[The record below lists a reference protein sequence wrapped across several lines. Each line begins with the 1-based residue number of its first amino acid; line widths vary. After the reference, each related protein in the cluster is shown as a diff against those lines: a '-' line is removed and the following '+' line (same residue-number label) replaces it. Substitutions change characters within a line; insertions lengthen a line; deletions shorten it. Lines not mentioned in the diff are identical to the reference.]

1 MVERD
6 GKFIGLVGGKRGIR
20 SRKSGKI
27 FLGGMRIL
35 RKGGERLERR
45 DWLEQEDFWGFGFSW
60 LQKSRKC
67 VIIIAQ
73 R

>member
-1 MVERD
+1 MGNLLDWWR
-6 GKFIGLVGGKRGIR
+6 GKRGRR

-27 FLGGMRIL
+27 FLEGMMIL
-35 RKGGERLERR
+35 RKEGERLERR
-45 DWLEQEDFWGFGFSW
+45 DWLGWEDFWGFGFSW
-60 LQKSRKC
+60 LQKSGKC